1 MSGDEKQDRALFL
14 QADFDQELDAA
25 GALEAERLLS
35 VDAGARGDRA
45 QLEALRQTLRCHTPR
60 EAAPAA
66 LRARLHAQIGA
77 SGGQGTSAGH
87 LRAAPS
93 SWRVYAASIAAT
105 IVVTL
110 GAQRLVQELTAPD
123 RFTPYVVAGHMRSQI
138 SGQPVDVASSDRHT
152 VKPWLAGKLPLAVT
166 VVDLAA
172 EGFPL
177 AGARIDI
184 VDATPVP
191 TLVYKRREHLVSVA
205 ELRPQSA
212 NYSETPSLRM
222 VEGYPVVV
230 WKEKHR
236 AYVATSDLPPGE
248 LQAFVAAFRRATA
261 KSDVEPVR
269 DDGR

>member
-25 GALEAERLLS
+25 AALEAERLLS
-35 VDAGARGDRA
+35 GDAGASGDRA
-45 QLEALRQTLRCHTPR
+45 RLEALRRTLRRHAPR

-66 LRARLHAQIGA
+66 LRARLLAQIGSREGDA
-77 SGGQGTSAGH
+77 ARH
-87 LRAAPS
+87 RRATLS

-105 IVVTL
+105 IVVTVGL
-110 GAQRLVQELTAPD
+110 QRLAQEVTAPD

-184 VDATPVP
+184 IGATPIP

-205 ELRPQSA
+205 ELRAEST
-212 NYSETPSLRM
+212 NYPETPSLRI

-230 WKEKHR
+230 WKQKHR
-236 AYVATSDLPPGE
+236 AYVATSDLPPAE
-248 LQAFVAAFRRATA
+248 LEAFVAAFRQAAA
-261 KSDVEPVR
+261 KTESQPARE
-269 DDGR
+269 DGR